1 MPQTSAMKPPR
12 VTYEPPEIAVV
23 TPSFQMAGFLRET
36 IESVLAQGW
45 PRLDYLVMDGGS
57 RDGTRELLESY
68 SDRIRWVSE
77 PDGGQAD
84 AINRGFSRTRG
95 TIFAFLNADDTYR
108 RGALAAAAAG
118 FDANPGAAVV
128 YGDADIVDAA
138 GDTVLPYP
146 TESFDRSRLNHT
158 CPLSQP
164 AAFIRRDAWEEVGGL
179 DANLRYALDYDL
191 WIRLSE
197 RHALAR
203 IPGTLASS
211 RMHAANKSLG
221 ERGGLYRESVE
232 VVRRHFGY
240 VPMSW
245 LEQYGRYLVDRVDQ
259 LYEHSDPSR
268 RSRAMALAL
277 GVRHNHPRELR
288 RFWRDWQADGVT
300 GRFRDGWMSKVYTSR
315 HDIPPAERRLVV
327 AGRHEAYVRRPLV
340 LKVSVA
346 GRTLGRVVVR
356 RRGEFEQGF
365 ELPRELTGQCEI
377 RIVSAWT
384 WRPGGAHGD
393 NRRLS
398 CRIDRVEFAS

>member
-1 MPQTSAMKPPR
+1 MPQTAAANPPR

-23 TPSFQMAGFLRET
+23 TPSFQMAGFLGET

-84 AINRGFSRTRG
+84 AINRGFARTRG

-138 GDTVLPYP
+138 GDIVLPYP
-146 TESFDRSRLNHT
+146 TESFDRSRLQHA

-164 AAFIRRDAWEEVGGL
+164 AAFVRRDAWEEAGGL

-197 RHALAR
+197 DHAFAR
-203 IPGTLASS
+203 IPETLASS

-232 VVRRHFGY
+232 VVRRRFGY

-259 LYEHSDPSR
+259 LYENSDPSR
-268 RSRAMALAL
+268 RSRAIALAL
-277 GVRHNHPRELR
+277 GLRHNRPRDLR
-288 RFWRDWQADGVT
+288 RFWHDWQADGLT
-300 GRFRDGWMSKVYTSR
+300 DRFGDGWMSKAYTSW
-315 HDIPPAERRLVV
+315 HDVPPNGRRLVV

-346 GRTLGRVVVR
+346 GQALGRVVVY
-356 RRGEFEQGF
+356 RRGEFERRF
-365 ELPRELTGQCEI
+365 ELPRELNGQCEV

-384 WRPGGAHGD
+384 WRPGGARGD

-398 CRIDRVEFAS
+398 CRLDRVEFAS